1 MSRAFF
7 GVSGVLVGIGWLA
20 GMFKG
25 DTSFASMSLIVA
37 MLALGFWATLRKLDV
52 LFEALGIEDPRG

>member
-7 GVSGVLVGIGWLA
+7 GVSGVLFGIGWLA

-25 DTSFASMSLIVA
+25 DTSFASMSLVVA
-37 MLALGFWATLRKLDV
+37 MLAFGFWATLRKLDV

>member
-7 GVSGVLVGIGWLA
+7 GVSGVLFGLGWLA
-20 GMFKG
+20 GMFNG